1 MKEELISADFAA
13 YFKNYISMVEED
25 DVILALKKSTKKFKQ
40 LCKLLNEENTTYK
53 YAEDKWTIK
62 EMLLHIIDT
71 ERIFN
76 YRALCF
82 ARNEQAALSGFNH
95 DEYVTY
101 SNANNRSFKSIRKEY
116 FAVRKATILL
126 FKSFDETMLEK
137 VGVMNG
143 NKLSVVGIGFVIAGH
158 QQHHINVLHEKY
170 LCQ

>member
-1 MKEELISADFAA
+1 
-13 YFKNYISMVEED
+13 MVEED
-25 DVILALKKSTKKFKQ
+25 DVITALKKSIKKFKK

-82 ARNEQAALSGFNH
+82 ARNEQAALPGFNH
-95 DEYVTY
+95 DEYVAH
-101 SNANNRSFKSIRKEY
+101 SNANNRSLKSIRKEY

-126 FKSFDETMLEK
+126 FKSFDKTMLEK

-143 NKLSVVGIGFVIAGH
+143 NKLSVLGIGFVIAGH